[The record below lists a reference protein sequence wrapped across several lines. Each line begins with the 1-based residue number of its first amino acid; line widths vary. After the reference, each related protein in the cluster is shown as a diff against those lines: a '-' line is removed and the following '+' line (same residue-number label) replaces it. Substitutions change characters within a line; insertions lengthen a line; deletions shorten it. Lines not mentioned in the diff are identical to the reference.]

1 MMNLKLDGTGDLVI
15 TADVLQLVEGLEEDA
30 QLAKVYLQSN
40 KREWFLDPEAGT
52 DHAVFRTKVPNKDA
66 IRAALA
72 DGLEQT
78 GRFRSLD
85 DVTVDFDRSRRIL
98 RVSFRAT
105 TIDGDSIEREVDL
118 DAG

>member
-1 MMNLKLDGTGDLVI
+1 MMNLKLDSTGDLI
-15 TADVLQLVEGLEEDA
+15 IAADIMQLVEGLEEDA

-40 KREWFLDPEAGT
+40 KREWFLDPDAGT
-52 DHAVFRTKVPNKDA
+52 DQAVFRTKLPNKEA

-85 DVTVDFDRSRRIL
+85 EVAINFDRSRRTL